1 MTSPTGTNEHPEVS
15 EISDFTEG
23 ILPPQRS
30 ASIRGHLDDC
40 PLCADVRAS
49 LEEIRGL
56 LGTLPGP
63 PRMPA
68 DIAGRIDAALAAEV
82 LLASTAP
89 DVSRE
94 TSPVTAGTP
103 VSRETSPTGSRG
115 PDGRAAAATGPGRPP
130 ARARRRWHK
139 GLVLTVSAMAV
150 LGLGGLGAAL
160 VESSSVQS
168 QSSADAA
175 VGPKGSAATAGQSDE
190 RSEAADPLAT
200 QVQQLLAGT
209 ARNHVQQK
217 PDSQSPLMDVNGVP
231 PSCVLRAIDRP
242 DDSKP
247 LAARRGAYEGAD
259 AYLVVLPHPGDRSL
273 VDAFVVDASCSAATP
288 APTGTLLREETYPR

>member
-1 MTSPTGTNEHPEVS
+1 MTSPTGTNEHPEVA

-49 LEEIRGL
+49 LEEIREL

-82 LLASTAP
+82 LLDSTAP
-89 DVSRE
+89 VVSRE
-94 TSPVTAGTP
+94 TSPVTVATP
-103 VSRETSPTGSRG
+103 VSRETSSAGGRG
-115 PDGRAAAATGPGRPP
+115 PDGRGTAATGPGRPP
-130 ARARRRWHK
+130 VRARRRWHK

-160 VESSSVQS
+160 VESSSGQS
-168 QSSADAA
+168 KNATDAA
-175 VGPKGSAATAGQSDE
+175 VGTKDSAASAGQSDE
-190 RSEAADPLAT
+190 RSEAADLLRT
-200 QVQQLLAGT
+200 QVQELLAGT
-209 ARNHVQQK
+209 AHNHVQQK

-242 DDSKP
+242 DDGTP
-247 LAARRGAYEGAD
+247 LAARRGVYDGSD
-259 AYLVVLPHPGDRSL
+259 SYLVVLPHPGDRSL
-273 VDAFVVDASCSAATP
+273 VDAFLVDASCAAATP
-288 APTGTLLREETYPR
+288 SPTGTLLREETYPR